1 MSGRLGRYGVLGVF
15 IGGRGCR
22 EQGFREAAVV
32 RLVGMGGK
40 TVANP

>member
-1 MSGRLGRYGVLGVF
+1 MNGRLGRYGVLGVF

-22 EQGFREAAVV
+22 EQEFCEAAAVV
-32 RLVGMGGK
+32 RLGMGGK